1 LSLLL
6 SGAIDSRLWKSEDS
20 NLRHCPRFKSFP
32 FAPLFWKI
40 AYRFHTF
47 PHRQQQ
53 QQPSRPFS
61 VPALIQPLS
70 LLHPSRSPPFSNF
83 EQPII
88 FLITTNMRSI
98 SPLSLISVVTALV
111 TLLLVLSPSQ
121 TLASPVSSVKR
132 ATSSNYWLANIKRQ
146 GSVAFGSD
154 SSYAVYRNVMD
165 YGAKGDGS
173 TDDTAAI
180 NAAISAGSRCG
191 WGCDSSTVTPALV
204 YFPPGTYMIS
214 RPIVMLYYTQL
225 VGDALTLPVLK
236 ATAGFQGMAVLD
248 SDPYDS
254 TGANMFTNQVCLIL
268 RVRETPID

>member
-1 LSLLL
+1 
-6 SGAIDSRLWKSEDS
+6 
-20 NLRHCPRFKSFP
+20 
-32 FAPLFWKI
+32 
-40 AYRFHTF
+40 
-47 PHRQQQ
+47 
-53 QQPSRPFS
+53 
-61 VPALIQPLS
+61 
-70 LLHPSRSPPFSNF
+70 
-83 EQPII
+83 
-88 FLITTNMRSI
+88 MRAI
-98 SPLSLISVVTALV
+98 SPLSLISAVATLV

-121 TLASPVSSVKR
+121 TSASPVSSVKR

-165 YGAKGDGS
+165 FGAKGDGS

-191 WGCDSSTVTPALV
+191 WGCDSSTVKPALV
-204 YFPPGTYMIS
+204 YFPPGTYMVS

-254 TGANMFTNQVCLIL
+254 SGANMFTNQVCLTL
-268 RVRETPID
+268 QDKFRNVN